1 MISTVTQT
9 ARTRTDRP
17 LSLLAALAGFT
28 ASGITLGL
36 CLATSLL
43 GWFLADAGAHGA
55 PRDAL
60 RSGALAW
67 LTGHGSGLSV
77 DGVRVTAVPL
87 GLTLLCVLMIWRT
100 SLRLGESLTSHGPDA
115 DDLADGV
122 RDWTVHVAL
131 GVFVAAYLLVA
142 TLVSVLAAGA
152 NDPSLGAVLVWTLC
166 LCAVAC
172 GPGIAIGSGRAATWL
187 SMVPEGVRASATA
200 AKAVLVWFL
209 AAAAA
214 VFVIALLIDFGTAAN
229 VLSQMHTSPG
239 DAALYLLLCLL
250 VVPNAVLFSGSY
262 LLGPGF
268 LVGTG
273 TLVSPT
279 LVAIGPVPLFPVLAA
294 LPDNGQT
301 PVWTPFLIGLPVL
314 IAAFAVARTQRLHP
328 TLAWEAGAVRGV
340 AAGVVSGLLFGL
352 LAALA
357 GGAVGPGRMAEVG
370 PVVGETLLAGI
381 VAFGLG
387 GLVGGV
393 VGTWLTRR
401 RHGDSEPASE

>member
-1 MISTVTQT
+1 MISTVTPTDRPRT
-9 ARTRTDRP
+9 ARP

-36 CLATSLL
+36 CLATSLV
-43 GWFLADAGAHGA
+43 GWFLADAGAHGE

-67 LTGHGSGLSV
+67 LSAHGSGLSI
-77 DGVRVTAVPL
+77 DGIRITAVPL
-87 GLTLLCVLMIWRT
+87 GLTLLCLLVVWRT
-100 SLRLGESLTSHGPDA
+100 ALRLGESLTNHGPDA

-122 RDWTVHVAL
+122 RDWTVHVAV
-131 GVFVAAYLLVA
+131 GVFAAAYLLVT
-142 TLVSVLAAGA
+142 TLTSVLAAGD
-152 NDPSLGAVLVWTLC
+152 NDPSLGAALVWTLG
-166 LCAVAC
+166 LCAIAA

-187 SMVPEGVRASATA
+187 SMVPEGVRATATA
-200 AKAVLVWFL
+200 VRAVLVWFL
-209 AAAAA
+209 GLALT
-214 VFVIALLIDFGTAAN
+214 VFVIALLLDFGTAAN

-250 VVPNAVLFSGSY
+250 VVPNAVIFAGSY

-279 LVAIGPVPLFPVLAA
+279 LVAIGPVPLFPLLAA
-294 LPDNGQT
+294 LPDNGET
-301 PVWTPFLIGLPVL
+301 PAWTAFLVGLPVL
-314 IAAFAVARTQRLHP
+314 VAALAVARTQRVHP
-328 TLAWEAGAVRGV
+328 TIAWEAGAVRGL
-340 AAGVVSGLLFGL
+340 AAGVVSGLLFGI

-357 GGAVGPGRMAEVG
+357 GGAVGPGRMADVG
-370 PVVGETLLAGI
+370 PVVGETLVTGI

-387 GLVGGV
+387 GLLGGV
-393 VGTWLTRR
+393 LGTWWTRR
-401 RHGDSEPASE
+401 RHGAAE

>member
-1 MISTVTQT
+1 MISTVTPTDRPRT
-9 ARTRTDRP
+9 ARP

-36 CLATSLL
+36 CLATSLV

-67 LTGHGSGLSV
+67 LSGHGSGV
-77 DGVRVTAVPL
+77 AIDGIRISAVPL
-87 GLTLLCVLMIWRT
+87 GLTLLCAVVIWRT
-100 SLRLGESLTSHGPDA
+100 GLRLGESLSNHGPDA

-131 GVFVAAYLLVA
+131 GVFAASYLLVA
-142 TLVSVLAAGA
+142 TVVSIVAAGD
-152 NDPSLGAVLVWTLC
+152 NDPSLGRVLLWTLA
-166 LCAVAC
+166 LCAVLA
-172 GPGIAIGSGRAATWL
+172 GPAVSVGSGRAATWL
-187 SMVPEGVRASATA
+187 SMVPEAVRATA
-200 AKAVLVWFL
+200 VAARAVLVWFL
-209 AAAAA
+209 GLSA
-214 VFVIALLIDFGTAAN
+214 VVFAIALLLDFGTAAN

-239 DAALYLLLCLL
+239 DAILYLLLCLT
-250 VVPNAVLFSGSY
+250 VVPNAVIFSGSY

-279 LVAIGPVPLFPVLAA
+279 LVAIGPVPLFPLLAA
-294 LPDNGQT
+294 LPDNGET
-301 PVWTPFLIGLPVL
+301 PAWTPFLIGLPVVV
-314 IAAFAVARTQRLHP
+314 AAVAVARTQRLHP
-328 TLAWEAGAVRGV
+328 TVAWEAGALRGV
-340 AAGVVSGLLFGL
+340 AAGVSVGVLFGV

-357 GGAVGPGRMAEVG
+357 GGAVGPGRMADVG
-370 PVVGETLLAGI
+370 PVVGETLVSGI

-387 GLVGGV
+387 GLLGGL

-401 RHGDSEPASE
+401 RQVEAE